1 MRSTGRCAKA
11 SSRRRSPAARTISN
25 GRPRSSAPSRAGPAR
40 FQGDSAGLLIALY
53 LVVGVLS
60 KTSGKVASSN
70 KAPPPIS
77 PEERTGTMA
86 DNVVVA
92 IITGG
97 LGLIAAAIGFVA
109 N

>member
-11 SSRRRSPAARTISN
+11 SSRRRRPAARTISN

-40 FQGDSAGLLIALY
+40 SQGDSAGLLIASY
-53 LVVGVLS
+53 PVVGVLL
-60 KTSGKVASSN
+60 KTSGKSHRVTRLLPQSRLR
-70 KAPPPIS
+70 
-77 PEERTGTMA
+77 ERTGTMA

-97 LGLIAAAIGFVA
+97 LGLIAAAVGFV
-109 N
+109 